1 MRILVLGGNG
11 FIGSHL
17 VDELLEAGHAVNIF
31 DRYPDAW
38 QRADARVK
46 YFIGDFS
53 DSILL
58 SEAMQGVDMVAH
70 LISTTVPGTSN
81 LDPIADIQ
89 DNLVRTVRMLQLM
102 ETIGIKRILYL
113 SSGGTVY
120 GIPQFTPIPE
130 DHPLNPICSY
140 GVVKV
145 AVENYLRMYANLHHI
160 EPVIIRPSNP
170 YGPRQRFQKGQG
182 AVATFMNRIMT
193 GERIAIWGDGNIK
206 RDYIYIQDLTRL
218 CRMAI
223 EQPHTGTF
231 NAGSGVSMTLNN
243 LLRSIEQQLG
253 SKAEVEYQ
261 TVRKFDVPEIALD
274 IKRAE
279 KVYGWAPEINIE
291 EGLARY
297 HDWLAKAGS
306 NALPI

>member
-17 VDELLEAGHAVNIF
+17 VDELLAAGHAVNIF
-31 DRYPDAW
+31 DRYPDALL
-38 QRADARVK
+38 RAGARVK

-58 SEAMQGVDMVAH
+58 SEAMQGVDVVAH

-120 GIPQFTPIPE
+120 GIPQHTPIPE

-145 AVENYLRMYANLHHI
+145 AVENYLRMYASLNHI

-193 GERIAIWGDGNIK
+193 GEKIAIWGDGNIK
-206 RDYIYIQDLTRL
+206 RDYIYIHDLTRL

-243 LLRSIEQQLG
+243 LLQNIEQQLG

-279 KVYGWAPEINIE
+279 KIYGWTPEVTME

-297 HDWLAKAGS
+297 HDWLVKAG
-306 NALPI
+306 